1 MLRVEGFPTNG
12 LFPQFQDFM
21 KGGLGG
27 MLADSIH
34 LIIDL
39 SADLAKNKF
48 NDFVG
53 GNEMSAL
60 SWCLI
65 QYSA

>member
-21 KGGLGG
+21 EGGLGG
-27 MLADSIH
+27 RLADSIH

-39 SADLAKNKF
+39 SADLAKINSTILLVETK
-48 NDFVG
+48 
-53 GNEMSAL
+53 
-60 SWCLI
+60 C
-65 QYSA
+65 QR